1 MRLARTADPFIHTFQ
16 AGRYSMQG
24 SAALTLPSAPA
35 FVQTG
40 ARSQTDWT
48 REPEN
53 QGTYNRVHRKV
64 KSGPDGFGSWAAQSS
79 SSLATSLRAVSIPH
93 GHLTIREPKLGN
105 SPPTDFNENPYLS
118 VTFVH
123 KASTSIRRERYLLR
137 RSEDASKLVGLC
149 FVLGI

>member
-40 ARSQTDWT
+40 ARLQTDWT

-53 QGTYNRVHRKV
+53 RRTYNRVPFTLQHR
-64 KSGPDGFGSWAAQSS
+64 GG
-79 SSLATSLRAVSIPH
+79 T
-93 GHLTIREPKLGN
+93 LTYRLH
-105 SPPTDFNENPYLS
+105 
-118 VTFVH
+118 VH
-123 KASTSIRRERYLLR
+123 
-137 RSEDASKLVGLC
+137 
-149 FVLGI
+149 